1 MYRKGVADAANKQLT
16 WFDRTGRQLGE
27 VGTAANYGG
36 IELSPSGDR
45 IAVDITSSGN
55 RDIWIMELARGIPT
69 RVTFD
74 PASDWSAKWSPD
86 GSHIVFASGGRPNL
100 PTQIYQKASTGV
112 GNDEVISGDGQ
123 PAIPVDWSSDGK
135 YIVFSRTKTNGGN
148 DTWLQPMFGDRKPKS
163 FLESQFDKV
172 LAQVSPD
179 GRWIAYTTNESG
191 SFQIFVQSFPDP
203 TGGKWQISAEGGVE
217 PKWRRDGRELYYI
230 AFDGKLMAVPVKADR
245 TFEAGKP
252 MALFPTGLTVN
263 RTRPDRDR
271 RYDVA
276 KDGRFLFVMPGK
288 VTAAPVTVL
297 VNWPSTLK

>member
-1 MYRKGVADAANKQLT
+1 
-16 WFDRTGRQLGE
+16 
-27 VGTAANYGG
+27 
-36 IELSPSGDR
+36 
-45 IAVDITSSGN
+45 
-55 RDIWIMELARGIPT
+55 
-69 RVTFD
+69 
-74 PASDWSAKWSPD
+74 
-86 GSHIVFASGGRPNL
+86 L